1 VVYGFGDAS
10 RAGFGSS
17 MQRLERLGRL
27 RQFDGSTKLGEKGLR
42 YQIGVW
48 GKDTEHSSSNY
59 REMQNIVESLEDVAE
74 KGDLSWMPKSSSA
87 LVLDNSTAESA
98 IYKGTSSN
106 PILYDLVL
114 CLKKLEMWSGSSIL
128 VLHVSGKRMIAHHGT
143 DGCCTVCGKAG
154 TPLSLLACVNF

>member
-27 RQFDGSTKLGEKGLR
+27 HQFDGSTKLGEKGLR

-48 GKDTEHSSSNY
+48 GKDTEHASSNY

-74 KGDLSWMPKSSSA
+74 KGDLMDA
-87 LVLDNSTAESA
+87 QVFFCTDNSTAESA

-128 VLHVSGKRMIAHHGT
+128 VLHVSGKRTIAHHGT

-154 TPLSLLACVNF
+154 TPLSLLACMNF